1 MSAWPWLIG
10 AAIAGAAGYLA
21 GWPVWRAYRARLTR
35 DTNAERY
42 LAWRGRAD
50 RSVDPSL
57 TQRERRRLVV
67 AGLLV
72 LVAVFCLV
80 GFFSYT

>member
-1 MSAWPWLIG
+1 MSAWPWLLG
-10 AAIAGAAGYLA
+10 AAIAGAGAFAAGRPA
-21 GWPVWRAYRARLTR
+21 WGAYRTRMTR

-50 RSVDPSL
+50 RSVDPSM

-67 AGLLV
+67 AGLLA

-80 GFFSYT
+80 GFLSYA

>member
-10 AAIAGAAGYLA
+10 AAIAGAGAYLA
-21 GWPVWRAYRARLTR
+21 GWPVWSAYRARLTR

-50 RSVDPSL
+50 RPADPSL

-67 AGLLV
+67 AGLLA

-80 GFFSYT
+80 GFFSYA